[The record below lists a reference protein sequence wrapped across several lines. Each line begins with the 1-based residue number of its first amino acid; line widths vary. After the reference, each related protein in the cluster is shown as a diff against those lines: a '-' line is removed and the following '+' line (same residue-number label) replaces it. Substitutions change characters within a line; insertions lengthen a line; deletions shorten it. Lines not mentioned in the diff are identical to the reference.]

1 MHLERE
7 AGADYAPRMS
17 LDAGGQ
23 PVRPDAAHIAAIVAS
38 VMDAIISVDDEQ
50 RVVLFNPAAEQMFGV
65 PASEAIGSPLERFLP
80 ERYRSA
86 HRAHVTAFGATNAT
100 TRTMGALRPLTAL
113 RSDGTEFPIE
123 ASISRASTSTGRTL
137 TVIIRDVSDRVR
149 HEALLAGYTADLER
163 SRAELRA
170 LSAKLQE
177 TREAE
182 RAHIAREVHD
192 RLGQSLTA
200 VSLGLDRLY
209 QDLERPGP
217 AALAVA
223 RKECQA
229 LAAVVQDAIQGTRKL
244 ASELHPAV
252 LDHLGLGAAVEW
264 QVQEFSTRTGLVS
277 HVDVETSLEVA
288 RELELPLYRVLQ
300 ESLTNVARHAQ
311 ARSVIVSLR
320 ESDGDVELVVED
332 DGQGVR
338 GVAARGVGLGLLGMR
353 ERLVPYGGTVTLSDR
368 PAVNGAR
375 LTARVPARPRL
386 QEGR

>member
-1 MHLERE
+1 M
-7 AGADYAPRMS
+7 P

-23 PVRPDAAHIAAIVAS
+23 PARPDAAHIAAIVAS
-38 VMDAIISVDDEQ
+38 VVDAIVSVDADQ

-65 PASEAIGSPLERFLP
+65 AAGEAIGSRLERFLP
-80 ERYRSA
+80 DRFRAA
-86 HRAHVTAFGATNAT
+86 HRAHVDAFAATNVT
-100 TRTMGALRPLTAL
+100 TRTMGALRPLAAL
-113 RSDGTEFPIE
+113 RADGTEFPIE
-123 ASISRASTSTGRTL
+123 ASISQVSTGSGRTL
-137 TVIIRDVSDRVR
+137 TVIIRDVSERVR
-149 HEALLAGYTADLER
+149 QEKLLAGYTADLEQ
-163 SRAELRA
+163 SRADLRA

-200 VSLGLDRLY
+200 LSLGLDRLY
-209 QDLERPGP
+209 QDLDRPGP

-229 LAAVVQDAIQGTRKL
+229 LSAVVRDAIQGTRRL

-252 LDHLGLGAAVEW
+252 LDHLGLAAAVEW
-264 QVQEFSTRTGLVS
+264 QVQEFGTRTGLVT
-277 HVDVETSLEVA
+277 HVDVDGTLEVA
-288 RELELPLYRVLQ
+288 RDLGLPLYRILQ

-320 ESDGDVELVVED
+320 ETDEDVELVVED

-338 GVAARGVGLGLLGMR
+338 SVGVKGAGLGLLGMR
-353 ERLVPYGGTVTLSDR
+353 ERLLPFGGAVTLADR

-375 LTARVPARPRL
+375 LVARVPARAFA
-386 QEGR
+386 QENR

>member
-1 MHLERE
+1 MPH
-7 AGADYAPRMS
+7 
-17 LDAGGQ
+17 DAGGQ

-38 VMDAIISVDDEQ
+38 VMDAIISVDDAQ

-65 PASEAIGSPLERFLP
+65 PVTEAIGSPLERFLP
-80 ERYRSA
+80 DRYRAA
-86 HRAHVTAFGATNAT
+86 HRAHVDAFAATNVT
-100 TRTMGALRPLTAL
+100 TRKMGALRPLTAL
-113 RSDGTEFPIE
+113 RADGTEFPIE
-123 ASISRASTSTGRTL
+123 ASISQVSTAAGRTL
-137 TVIIRDVSDRVR
+137 TVIIRDVSERVR
-149 HEALLAGYTADLER
+149 HEALLASYTADLEQ
-163 SRAELRA
+163 SRADLRA

-177 TREAE
+177 TRETE

-200 VSLGLDRLY
+200 LSLGLDRLY

-217 AALAVA
+217 TALAVA

-252 LDHLGLGAAVEW
+252 LDHLGLAAAVEW

-277 HVDVETSLEVA
+277 HVDVDAGMEVA

-338 GVAARGVGLGLLGMR
+338 GVAARGAGLGLLGMR
-353 ERLVPYGGTVTLSDR
+353 ERLVPYGGTVTLTDR
-368 PAVNGAR
+368 AAVNGAR
-375 LTARVPARPRL
+375 LVARVPVRSAERRD
-386 QEGR
+386 R